1 MLSVQSK
8 YMLHSIVM
16 RLPIS
21 QSGPVQPVG
30 HTHMVGAMH
39 VWFAS
44 HSSQIAVECYVRQ
57 VFIKLSYHCTFA
69 CI

>member
-21 QSGPVQPVG
+21 QSGSAQPVG
-30 HTHMVGAMH
+30 HTQARGAMH

-44 HSSQIAVECYVRQ
+44 QSLQIAVECYVRH
-57 VFIKLSYHCTFA
+57 VFIKIH
-69 CI
+69 